1 VIGPLTSGTA
11 AASPKGDDREREK
24 LVKAAQA
31 FEAVFVRQMIGSMR
45 QAKLGDDLFGS
56 DAGDQFR
63 EMQDAQVA
71 DNMVADGGGL
81 GVAAM
86 LIKQFDVQS
95 SRRQAGGK

>member
-1 VIGPLTSGTA
+1 MISKIAPTA
-11 AASPKGDDREREK
+11 PTAPKADARRQE

-45 QAKLGDDLFGS
+45 HASLGDELFQS

-63 EMQDAQVA
+63 EMQDAKLA
-71 DNMVADGGGL
+71 DQMVADGGF

-86 LIKQFDVQS
+86 LIKQFD
-95 SRRQAGGK
+95 RQVGGK

>member
-1 VIGPLTSGTA
+1 VIGPLTSATA
-11 AASPKGDDREREK
+11 AASPKGETKEREK

-31 FEAVFVRQMIGSMR
+31 FEAVFMRQMIGSMR

-56 DAGDQFR
+56 DATEQFR

-86 LIKQFDVQS
+86 LIKQFDKQV
-95 SRRQAGGK
+95 GGK

>member
-1 VIGPLTSGTA
+1 MIGKIAPTA
-11 AASPKGDDREREK
+11 PAAPKADARRQE

-45 QAKLGDDLFGS
+45 QASLGDELFQS

-63 EMQDAQVA
+63 EMQDAKLA
-71 DNMVADGGGL
+71 DQMVADGGF

-86 LIKQFDVQS
+86 LIKQFD
-95 SRRQAGGK
+95 RQVSGK

>member
-1 VIGPLTSGTA
+1 MIGGLASTQA
-11 AASPKGDDREREK
+11 AAPTADDRERAK

-56 DAGDQFR
+56 DASNQFR
-63 EMQDAQVA
+63 EMQDAQFA
-71 DNMVADGGGL
+71 DQMVDDGGF

-86 LIKQFDVQS
+86 LIKQFDGQ
-95 SRRQAGGK
+95 GGGR

>member
-1 VIGPLTSGTA
+1 MIDKLAPTA
-11 AASPKGDDREREK
+11 AAAPKGDSKQREQ

-56 DAGDQFR
+56 DATDQFR
-63 EMQDAQVA
+63 EMQDAQFA
-71 DNMVADGGGL
+71 DQMVEDGGF

-86 LIKQFDVQS
+86 LIKQFDGQV
-95 SRRQAGGK
+95 GK

>member
-1 VIGPLTSGTA
+1 MGALASTPA
-11 AASPKGDDREREK
+11 AAPTADDKERAK

-56 DAGDQFR
+56 DASDQFR
-63 EMQDAQVA
+63 EMQDAQFA
-71 DNMVADGGGL
+71 DQMVHDGGF

-86 LIKQFDVQS
+86 LIKQFD
-95 SRRQAGGK
+95 RQGGGQ

>member
-1 VIGPLTSGTA
+1 MIGALAPTNATA
-11 AASPKGDDREREK
+11 PKGDGKEREK

-56 DAGDQFR
+56 DASDQFR
-63 EMQDAQVA
+63 EMQDAQFA
-71 DNMVADGGGL
+71 DQMVEDGGF

-86 LIKQFDVQS
+86 LIKQFDGKA
-95 SRRQAGGK
+95 AGK

>member
-1 VIGPLTSGTA
+1 MIGNLTSAT
-11 AASPKGDDREREK
+11 ASPKGENKEREK

-31 FEAVFVRQMIGSMR
+31 FEAVFMRQMIGSMR

-56 DAGDQFR
+56 DASDQFR

-71 DNMVADGGGL
+71 DNMVAEGGGL

-86 LIKQFDVQS
+86 LIKQFDT
-95 SRRQAGGK
+95 RAGGK

>member
-1 VIGPLTSGTA
+1 MIGKLAPTPA
-11 AASPKGDDREREK
+11 AAPDGADRERAK

-56 DAGDQFR
+56 DASDQFR
-63 EMQDAQVA
+63 EMQDAQFA
-71 DNMVADGGGL
+71 DQMVEDGGF

-86 LIKQFDVQS
+86 LIKQFD
-95 SRRQAGGK
+95 RQAGGK

>member
-1 VIGPLTSGTA
+1 MIGALASTQA
-11 AASPKGDDREREK
+11 AAPNGDDKERAK

-56 DAGDQFR
+56 DASDQFR
-63 EMQDAQVA
+63 EMQDAQFA
-71 DNMVADGGGL
+71 DQMVEDGGF

-86 LIKQFDVQS
+86 LIKQFD
-95 SRRQAGGK
+95 RQAGGK